1 MFFASLYID
10 LGLHKWLGGKEFTCN
25 AGDMGLRP
33 GSGTSP
39 GEGNGYPLQYSCLE
53 NPTTEE
59 AGRQQSKGS
68 QRNGQDLVMRQQ
80 WHVVCSPSHHWR
92 QLGASLGLE
101 PEWPGPCLDLPP
113 LGVWPLTVCPK
124 RETEAPSLK
133 TELESPRIS
142 LYCICLVKRVYRASW
157 GKGGNGFYLLI
168 ESSIAHRKGWI
179 FLGGGQGACGMW
191 DLSSWPRM
199 EPILPALGAGSFN
212 HWTSREV
219 PGRERID
226 GGSPWKLSPTYVYNL
241 LLKLGVLF
249 AVLAGG
255 GPSELLKFINLFKR

>member
-101 PEWPGPCLDLPP
+101 PGWPGPCLASLHWVCDHWQYAPREKQKPP
-113 LGVWPLTVCPK
+113 VLRLNLKVQEYHSTAFVWSK
-124 RETEAPSLK
+124 
-133 TELESPRIS
+133 ESIGP
-142 LYCICLVKRVYRASW
+142 AG
-157 GKGGNGFYLLI
+157 GKGEMDF
-168 ESSIAHRKGWI
+168 I
-179 FLGGGQGACGMW
+179 FW
-191 DLSSWPRM
+191 
-199 EPILPALGAGSFN
+199 
-212 HWTSREV
+212 
-219 PGRERID
+219 
-226 GGSPWKLSPTYVYNL
+226 
-241 LLKLGVLF
+241 LK
-249 AVLAGG
+249 AV
-255 GPSELLKFINLFKR
+255 